1 MTPLHFDHLSIPT
14 NEHRAGEERDRDLGG
29 FIGGFTDGR
38 YGYLVPCNN
47 GKVARVDLQN
57 FSLSGVSSINLAAL
71 DRDDANHGE
80 ARTLAD
86 ACTACVSASAI
97 ASAAPFG
104 VPPQL
109 TFVGGVETPPA
120 AAPLAR
126 VVAAP
131 LPYLARAPPFL
142 L

>member
-1 MTPLHFDHLSIPT
+1 MLRLKPFLAVLLSLLLLGAQQAAFAHLIG
-14 NEHRAGEERDRDLGG
+14 HLGAS
-29 FIGGFTDGR
+29 GGPAAAE
-38 YGYLVPCNN
+38 V
-47 GKVARVDLQN
+47 
-57 FSLSGVSSINLAAL
+57 AAL

-126 VVAAP
+126 VAAAP